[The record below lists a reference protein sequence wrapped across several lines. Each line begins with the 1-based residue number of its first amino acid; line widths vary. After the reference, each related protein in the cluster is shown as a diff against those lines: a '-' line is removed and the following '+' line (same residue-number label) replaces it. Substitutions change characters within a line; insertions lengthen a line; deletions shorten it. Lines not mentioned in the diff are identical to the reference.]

1 MKALLDPRF
10 ILALFWS
17 LFCALSIGYIIVH
30 YGDDKNILL
39 LIIGFL
45 TGGVMGGI
53 MGVYFNGSN
62 EKKDHTPGTTIT
74 DATIKT
80 VTTTPPPENASP
92 TTLNI

>member
-1 MKALLDPRF
+1 MKSQFLDPRF
-10 ILALFWS
+10 ILAMFWS

-62 EKKDHTPGTTIT
+62 DKKPDTKIT
-74 DATIKT
+74 ETKT
-80 VTTTPPPENASP
+80 LETTTSP
-92 TTLNI
+92 IN